1 MVQQTN
7 PLSASG
13 MQDRAVHCITIPVK
27 NETLLLPNAA
37 VAEII
42 AYIPPGKFEDAP
54 DWVLGKLSWRDYNV
68 PLISFE
74 AAMGKAV
81 VPATKNSRIAVL
93 NTLNGN
99 SELPYI
105 GILTQ
110 GIPGLGLAREQIITD
125 AEEKLSD
132 LTAVKMT
139 VKFYGAR
146 MLIPDIDQLE
156 ERLLRLHLV

>member
-1 MVQQTN
+1 MVQQNN

-13 MQDRAVHCITIPVK
+13 MKDIAVHCITIPVK
-27 NETLLLPNAA
+27 NESLLLPNAA
-37 VAEII
+37 VAEIVS
-42 AYIPPGKFEDAP
+42 YVPPGRFEDAP
-54 DWVLGKLSWRDYNV
+54 EWVLGKLPWRDYSV

-74 AAMGKAV
+74 AAMGKSV
-81 VPATKNSRIAVL
+81 VPAVKNSRIAVL

-99 SELPYI
+99 SALPYI

-125 AEEKLSD
+125 AEEKLD
-132 LTAVKMT
+132 GIPCVKMA